1 MRTTPQNLRVASIPV
16 HRIHIHARRLVG
28 SGYKVGVVRQTETRA
43 LKAASTNAST
53 PFTRELTELYT
64 ASTWVEDLETVNG
77 SRSEIS
83 AIAQNSLIAIV
94 ERIEGGNYGSDER
107 VSIGLIAVQAST
119 GSVVYD
125 QFVDSSMRSVSH
137 VSSKIFKLDS
147 RLTIDCFHFSGTR
160 DSSGTS
166 STCRATSTAFIVV
179 EQTD

>member
-1 MRTTPQNLRVASIPV
+1 M
-16 HRIHIHARRLVG
+16 
-28 SGYKVGVVRQTETRA
+28 RQTETRA

-137 VSSKIFKLDS
+137 AIRRPFTLIRKLTAASSRS
-147 RLTIDCFHFSGTR
+147 AGTR
-160 DSSGTS
+160 DSSGPS
-166 STCRATSTAFIVV
+166 SACRAASSAISIV
-179 EQTD
+179 EQAYRTSASPHCSISLHTHPKQSQN